1 MKKTKNKKK
10 QLLLHHNQK
19 NTLMESVNAIIQAY
33 HKASKGVLN
42 AQRYSDYAATYH
54 STSMEGST
62 LTSTQVT
69 NLLDLGKTATNKAFW
84 EHQMVVDHYDAMQF
98 IADKAKQKKEITPA
112 LISEMAT
119 LVMKGTGGEVNAAG
133 GSFDTSK
140 GDFRKCGVFAG
151 TRTFPSYQKVGA
163 MVADLCAKLNKA
175 MKNAKTTEEKLE
187 LAFMAQFELV
197 SIHPFGDG
205 NGRTSRL
212 LMNYIQLYFGLPPGV
227 VYKGDKLK
235 YIDKMETLR
244 KTDNPKPYVAFMM
257 SQYKR
262 FLKQETKHFLRK

>member
-1 MKKTKNKKK
+1 MKKTKRQKK
-10 QLLLHHNQK
+10 QLLLHNNQK
-19 NTLMESVNAIIQAY
+19 QTLMESINAIIQSY

-84 EHQMVVDHYDAMQF
+84 EHQMVVDHYEAMKF
-98 IADKAKQKKEITPA
+98 VAEKAQQKKDLTTEF
-112 LISEMAT
+112 ISEMAA

-140 GDFRKCGVFAG
+140 GEFRKCSVFAG
-151 TRTFPSYQKVGA
+151 TRTFPSYQKVTT
-163 MVADLCAKLNKA
+163 MVADLCAKLNKE

-187 LAFMAQFELV
+187 IAFMAQFDLV
-197 SIHPFGDG
+197 TIHPFADG

-227 VYKGDKLK
+227 VFKGDKLK

-244 KTDNPKPYVAFMM
+244 KTENPKPYVAFMM
-257 SQYKR
+257 SQYKK
-262 FLKQETKHFLRK
+262 FLKQETKHFLK

>member
-10 QLLLHHNQK
+10 QLLLHHKQK

-33 HKASKGVLN
+33 QKASKGVLN

-84 EHQMVVDHYDAMQF
+84 EHQMVVDHYEAMKF
-98 IADKAKQKKEITPA
+98 IAENAQQKKEITPQ
-112 LISEMAT
+112 LISDIAA
-119 LVMKGTGGEVNAAG
+119 LVMKSTGGQVNSAA

-140 GDFRKCGVFAG
+140 GEYRKCSVFSGA
-151 TRTFPSYQKVGA
+151 RIFPSYQKVGT

-187 LAFMAQFELV
+187 IAFMAQFELV
-197 SIHPFGDG
+197 SIHPFADG

-212 LMNYIQLYFGLPPGV
+212 LMNYIQLYYGLPPGV
-227 VYKGDKLK
+227 VFKGDKIK
-235 YIDKMETLR
+235 YINKMEALR
-244 KTDNPKPYVAFMM
+244 KSENPKPYVAFMM